1 MRADFLDRYAR
12 GDTWCHRLAPRTK
25 LWGLLVYLLVV
36 MITPLSC
43 WPLLGLAACLVITAL
58 TLAEI
63 PRGYVLQRLA
73 WLLVALLGFAFA
85 GPLSRG
91 LSTGWELALLIAA
104 RSVLSFL
111 AGLWLVNT
119 TPFDPLLQALAEM
132 GMPHRFVELLAFMYR
147 YCFVVFDEL
156 VRMRTAQRARTVS
169 APSLWHVWRDAAN
182 LLGMLLIR
190 SLNRAERIHGAM
202 CSRGWTGRL
211 PNSPS

>member
-12 GDTWCHRLAPRTK
+12 GDTWCHRLSARTK
-25 LWGLLVYLLVV
+25 LWGVLAYLLVV
-36 MITPLSC
+36 MITPLVH
-43 WPLLGLAACLVITAL
+43 WPLLGLAGCLVATGL

-63 PRGYVLQRLA
+63 PRSYVLQRLA
-73 WLLVALLGFAFA
+73 WLLPPVVGLALA
-85 GPLSRG
+85 GPLSQG
-91 LSTGWELALLIAA
+91 LSNGWELALLITV

-119 TPFDPLLQALAEM
+119 TPFEPLLQALADS
-132 GMPHRFVELLAFMYR
+132 GLPHRFVELLAFMYR

-169 APSLWHVWRDAAN
+169 SQSLWHIWRDSAN

-211 PNSPS
+211 PKSSS

>member
-12 GDTWCHRLAPRTK
+12 GDTWCHRLPPRGK
-25 LWGLLVYLLVV
+25 LWAVLAFLLVV
-36 MITPLSC
+36 MATPLSH
-43 WPLLGLAACLVITAL
+43 WPLLGLAGCLVAAGL

-63 PRGYVLQRLA
+63 PRQYVVQRVA
-73 WLLVALLGFAFA
+73 WLLPAVLGLALA

-91 LSTGWELALLIAA
+91 PSEGWQLALLISL

-119 TPFDPLLQALAEM
+119 TPFDPLLQSLAEI
-132 GMPHRFVELLAFMYR
+132 GLPQRFVELLAFMYR

-169 APSLWHVWRDAAN
+169 PPSLWQAWRDATN

-202 CSRGWTGRL
+202 CSRGWAGRL
-211 PNSPS
+211 PKNQS

>member
-12 GDTWCHRLAPRTK
+12 QNTWCHRLPARSK
-25 LWGLLVYLLVV
+25 LWGVLAFLFLVMV
-36 MITPLSC
+36 TPLTH
-43 WPLLGLAACLVITAL
+43 WPLLGLAGCLVTTGL
-58 TLAEI
+58 TIAEI
-63 PRGYVLQRLA
+63 PRTYVLQRLA
-73 WLLVALLGFAFA
+73 WLLPPVLGVAFA

-91 LSTGWELALLIAA
+91 LSDGWELVLLITV

-119 TPFDPLLQALAEM
+119 TPFEPLLQALAES
-132 GMPHRFVELLAFMYR
+132 GLPHRFVELLAFMYR

-169 APSLWHVWRDAAN
+169 SQSLWHTWRDAAN

-211 PNSPS
+211 PKCPS